1 MPVEEAANKTTLP
14 QKTGV
19 LQKFG
24 TQRLVAIIALAAL
37 YIFFCFAG
45 NNFATYNT
53 FVSILDS
60 SYYVGFLAIGV
71 TFVIITGGID
81 LSCGTTMVCC
91 ALISGTLYTKLGV
104 PMWLCLLLCIAMG
117 CLFGFCNGFMVAV
130 MRLPAFIA
138 TLGTMMVTRGLG
150 SIVTATAS
158 VTYPQRSAADGWFR
172 GIFKIMGYG
181 LPSAGIPTGFLL
193 LIVLAIVMAFI
204 LNKTKPGRY
213 ILALGSNKEATRL
226 SGVNVVKWEILAYVI
241 SGLFAGL
248 AAVSYASIY
257 STILPGTGNG
267 FELDAIAGTVIGG
280 TSLSGGIGSIAGT
293 LIGVFIMS
301 VLKTGLPFVDLQP
314 HYQLFFTGFVLVIAV
329 FADVLNRRRQ
339 KN

>member
-1 MPVEEAANKTTLP
+1 MSGNRPYPTSLLSNSSKLF
-14 QKTGV
+14 QI
-19 LQKFG
+19 FG
-24 TQRLVAIIALAAL
+24 TQRLVAVVALGAL
-37 YIFFCFAG
+37 YLFFCTAG
-45 NNFATYNT
+45 DNFAAYNT

-60 SYYVGFLAIGV
+60 SYYIGFLAIGV

-81 LSCGTTMVCC
+81 LSCGTVMVCC
-91 ALISGTLYTKLGV
+91 ALISGTLYFKLGV

-117 CLFGFCNGFMVAV
+117 GLFGFCNGFMVAV
-130 MRLPAFIA
+130 MKLPAFIA

-158 VTYPQRSAADGWFR
+158 VTFPQRHADDGWFR
-172 GIFKIMGYG
+172 GIFKLMRDG
-181 LPSAGIPTGFLL
+181 LPSGGVPTGFIL
-193 LIVLAIVMAFI
+193 LILLAAVMAFI
-204 LNKTKPGRY
+204 LGKTRPGRY

-226 SGVNVVKWEILAYVI
+226 SGVDVVKWEILAYVI

-248 AAVSYASIY
+248 AAIAYASIY

-267 FELDAIAGTVIGG
+267 FELDGIAGTVIGG

-301 VLKTGLPFVDLQP
+301 VLRTGLPFIGLQP
-314 HYQLFFTGFVLVIAV
+314 HYQLFFTGFVLVAAV
-329 FADVLNRRRQ
+329 FADVLNRRRR
-339 KN
+339 KR